1 MTDISRISA
10 PLAPFF
16 MERLFSDLT
25 KNTKIGKN
33 YLSVHFEDFPEPD
46 NNKIDYDLQK
56 KVSYAQVI
64 SSLTLSLR
72 AKEKIKVRQ
81 PLNKILIPITSDKE
95 KKLILS
101 VSQEIKNEVNVKKLN
116 LLRVSPT

>member
-1 MTDISRISA
+1 
-10 PLAPFF
+10 

-25 KNTKIGKN
+25 KKVKICKN
-33 YLSVHFEDFPEPD
+33 HLSVHFEDFPISD
-46 NNKIDYDLQK
+46 NNKIDHDLEK

-81 PLNKILIPITSDKE
+81 PLNKILIPISSKE
-95 KKLILS
+95 EKQLILS